1 MSHTISFTR
10 IGLFSALCALA
21 FLATPTHAYFT
32 TAQSAEALTGGA
44 LFTID
49 YSFGMAKHDVYLPFH
64 AHNQSVAPSADAV
77 SYSILDEDG
86 VVVAGKVSA
95 IVLSNA
101 TLGTDGMYKAKK
113 GGAKKFT
120 LVVVFIP
127 ETKDTEKTYRLQVTN
142 LPFNFD
148 GTQQLQLNPSELK
161 YYTTKSITL

>member
-1 MSHTISFTR
+1 MTHTISSIR
-10 IGLFSALCALA
+10 IGLLSTLLAFA

-32 TAQSAEALTGGA
+32 TAQSAETLTGGA

-64 AHNQSVAPSADAV
+64 AHNQSIAPSTDAI
-77 SYSILDEDG
+77 SYSVLDEDG
-86 VVVAGKVSA
+86 TPVAGKVSA

-101 TLGTDGMYKAKK
+101 TLGADAMYKAKK

-120 LVVVFIP
+120 LAVVFVP
-127 ETKDTEKTYRLQVTN
+127 EIKDAEKTYRLQVTN

-161 YYTTKSITL
+161 YYTTKSIEI